1 MAIRFTG
8 SGLAP
13 RAGLPFHAVGDYA
26 GGFARHTILRRWR
39 ACLKISF
46 VHAAVCLMAV
56 MSAGILHAAA
66 PPVSLSHLGFKS
78 SKLVKAHWFSL
89 KLTNHRPEPVYYL
102 LPCFGDV
109 PLSEKARLTDGRRLE
124 SELCKVL
131 REARRESVAIG
142 VDFGATF
149 TAFRLPA
156 QSECEISKYLIYAV
170 KPFDDITV
178 VEARDL
184 LVNGKCPLEN
194 WLPFR
199 IGLYGRKDL
208 SADEIRELDLVGSM
222 GGFQNNEVVSQ
233 EKVEFIEPK
242 GIQRWTIKFDPKGEL
257 PKWAD

>member
-13 RAGLPFHAVGDYA
+13 RAGLPFIAVGDYA
-26 GGFARHTILRRWR
+26 GGFARHAIPRQWR
-39 ACLKISF
+39 ASLRMPF
-46 VHAAVCLMAV
+46 VRAAVCLLAV
-56 MSAGILHAAA
+56 MSAGILPAADT
-66 PPVSLSHLGFKS
+66 PVALSHLGFKS
-78 SKLVKAHWFSL
+78 GKHIKAHLFAL

-109 PLSEKARLTDGRRLE
+109 PLSDKARLTDGRRLE

-131 REARRESVAIG
+131 LEARRESVAIG
-142 VDFGATF
+142 VDFGVAF

-156 QSECEISKYLIYAV
+156 QSECEISKYLIFAV
-170 KPFDDITV
+170 EPFDDITI

-184 LVNGKCPLEN
+184 LVNGKCPLEK

-199 IGLYGRKDL
+199 IGIFGRKDV
-208 SADEIRELDLVGSM
+208 SADEIRELNLVDSR

-233 EKVEFIEPK
+233 EKVEFIEAK